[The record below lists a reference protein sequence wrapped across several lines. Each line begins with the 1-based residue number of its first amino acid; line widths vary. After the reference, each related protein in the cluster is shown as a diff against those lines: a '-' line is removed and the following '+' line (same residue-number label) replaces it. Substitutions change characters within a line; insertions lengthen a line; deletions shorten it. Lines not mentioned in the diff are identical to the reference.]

1 MSEIITMAKKAA
13 DAWRNTDTY
22 HQAAQIIDMLVEEL
36 ERKPTLT
43 PLNEWVR
50 VEERLPENGQIVLFH
65 QKDGFIYCAEY
76 FVGKELM
83 SPEWFIDNDSW
94 NAKVVTHW
102 MPLPAPPELERKP
115 TLTPL
120 NEWVRVEERLP
131 ENGQIVLFHQKDG
144 FIYCAEYFVGKEL
157 MSPEWFIDNDS
168 WNAKV
173 VTHWMPLPA
182 PPEKENSHE

>member
-1 MSEIITMAKKAA
+1 MRLIDA
-13 DAWRNTDTY
+13 DALADKLE
-22 HQAAQIIDMLVEEL
+22 QIISDYISHGMYLSDFDIRYAIDMVEDM
-36 ERKPTLT
+36 PTLT
-43 PLNEWVR
+43 PPNEWVR

-83 SPEWFIDNDSW
+83 SPEW
-94 NAKVVTHW
+94 
-102 MPLPAPPELERKP
+102 L
-115 TLTPL
+115 
-120 NEWVRVEERLP
+120 
-131 ENGQIVLFHQKDG
+131 
-144 FIYCAEYFVGKEL
+144 
-157 MSPEWFIDNDS
+157 IDNDS

>member
-1 MSEIITMAKKAA
+1 MARQIDLDQLMKYPLRRGSEHCDEKNA
-13 DAWRNTDTY
+13 DPRFLNGVESILEW
-22 HQAAQIIDMLVEEL
+22 AQTL
-36 ERKPTLT
+36 PTLT
-43 PLNEWVR
+43 
-50 VEERLPENGQIVLFH
+50 Q
-65 QKDGFIYCAEY
+65 
-76 FVGKELM
+76 
-83 SPEWFIDNDSW
+83 
-94 NAKVVTHW
+94 
-102 MPLPAPPELERKP
+102 P
-115 TLTPL
+115 T
-120 NEWVRVEERLP
+120 EWVRVEERLP

>member
-1 MSEIITMAKKAA
+1 MAVRPIDGDELLGITRLLDT
-13 DAWRNTDTY
+13 DAVRQSKTASWLLDQVL
-22 HQAAQIIDMLVEEL
+22 HDIQAM
-36 ERKPTLT
+36 PTLT
-43 PLNEWVR
+43 P
-50 VEERLPENGQIVLFH
+50 Q
-65 QKDGFIYCAEY
+65 
-76 FVGKELM
+76 
-83 SPEWFIDNDSW
+83 
-94 NAKVVTHW
+94 
-102 MPLPAPPELERKP
+102 
-115 TLTPL
+115 

>member
-1 MSEIITMAKKAA
+1 M
-13 DAWRNTDTY
+13 
-22 HQAAQIIDMLVEEL
+22 
-36 ERKPTLT
+36 
-43 PLNEWVR
+43 
-50 VEERLPENGQIVLFH
+50 
-65 QKDGFIYCAEY
+65 
-76 FVGKELM
+76 
-83 SPEWFIDNDSW
+83 
-94 NAKVVTHW
+94 
-102 MPLPAPPELERKP
+102 
-115 TLTPL
+115 
-120 NEWVRVEERLP
+120 RVEERLP

>member
-1 MSEIITMAKKAA
+1 MARQIDLDQLMKYPLRRGSEHCDEKNA
-13 DAWRNTDTY
+13 DPRFLNGVESILEW
-22 HQAAQIIDMLVEEL
+22 AQTL
-36 ERKPTLT
+36 PTLT
-43 PLNEWVR
+43 PPNEWV
-50 VEERLPENGQIVLFH
+50 
-65 QKDGFIYCAEY
+65 
-76 FVGKELM
+76 
-83 SPEWFIDNDSW
+83 S
-94 NAKVVTHW
+94 
-102 MPLPAPPELERKP
+102 
-115 TLTPL
+115 
-120 NEWVRVEERLP
+120 VEERLP

>member
-1 MSEIITMAKKAA
+1 MARQIDLDQLMKYPLRRESALCDEEHA
-13 DAWRNTDTY
+13 DPHFLNGVESVLEW
-22 HQAAQIIDMLVEEL
+22 AQTL
-36 ERKPTLT
+36 PTLT
-43 PLNEWVR
+43 P
-50 VEERLPENGQIVLFH
+50 
-65 QKDGFIYCAEY
+65 
-76 FVGKELM
+76 
-83 SPEWFIDNDSW
+83 
-94 NAKVVTHW
+94 T
-102 MPLPAPPELERKP
+102 
-115 TLTPL
+115 

>member
-1 MSEIITMAKKAA
+1 MTVRPIDANIAMKKIREYMEDFPNASTRLA
-13 DAWRNTDTY
+13 TCRSILSMLGDEN
-22 HQAAQIIDMLVEEL
+22 QI
-36 ERKPTLT
+36 PTLT
-43 PLNEWVR
+43 P
-50 VEERLPENGQIVLFH
+50 P
-65 QKDGFIYCAEY
+65 
-76 FVGKELM
+76 
-83 SPEWFIDNDSW
+83 
-94 NAKVVTHW
+94 
-102 MPLPAPPELERKP
+102 
-115 TLTPL
+115 

>member
-1 MSEIITMAKKAA
+1 MDWRCRKMARQIDLDQLMKYPLRRESALCDEEHA
-13 DAWRNTDTY
+13 DPHFLNGVESVLEW
-22 HQAAQIIDMLVEEL
+22 AQTL
-36 ERKPTLT
+36 PTLT
-43 PLNEWVR
+43 P
-50 VEERLPENGQIVLFH
+50 
-65 QKDGFIYCAEY
+65 
-76 FVGKELM
+76 
-83 SPEWFIDNDSW
+83 
-94 NAKVVTHW
+94 T
-102 MPLPAPPELERKP
+102 
-115 TLTPL
+115 